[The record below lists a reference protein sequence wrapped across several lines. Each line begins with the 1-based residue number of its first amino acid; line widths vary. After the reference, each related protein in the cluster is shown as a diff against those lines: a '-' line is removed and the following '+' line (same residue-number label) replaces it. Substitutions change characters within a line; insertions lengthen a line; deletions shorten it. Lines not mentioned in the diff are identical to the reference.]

1 MSRVADNP
9 VKIIDGVTVDIEGQE
24 VKVDGPKGSLSM
36 TVNALVDL
44 KVEEG
49 LVVFVPNGNDRKSEA
64 MAGTTRALVQNM
76 VLGVSEGFEKR
87 LELQGVG
94 YRAQAKGNQ
103 VSLQLGF
110 SHPVDYELPEG
121 ISAETPSQTEIVIS
135 GNDKQQVGQVCAE
148 IRGFRPPEPYKGK
161 GIRYQGEYVR
171 RKEAKKK

>member
-9 VKIIDGVTVDIEGQE
+9 VKIVDGVTVDIEGQE

-49 LVVFVPNGNDRKSEA
+49 LVVFVPNSNDRKSEA

>member
-9 VKIIDGVTVDIEGQE
+9 VKIVDGVTVDIEGQE

-36 TVNALVDL
+36 TVNASVDL
-44 KVEEG
+44 KVEAG

>member
-9 VKIIDGVTVDIEGQE
+9 VKIVDGVTVSIEGQE
-24 VKVDGPKGSLSM
+24 VKIDGPKGSLSM
-36 TVNALVDL
+36 TVNASVDL

-49 LVVFVPNGNDRKSEA
+49 LVVFVPNSNDRKSEA

>member
-9 VKIIDGVTVDIEGQE
+9 VKIVDGVTVDIEGQE

-36 TVNALVDL
+36 TVNASVDL

-49 LVVFVPNGNDRKSEA
+49 LVVFVPNSNDRKSEA

-103 VSLQLGF
+103 LSLQLGF

>member
-9 VKIIDGVTVDIEGQE
+9 VKIVDGVTVDIKGQE

-44 KVEEG
+44 KVEER